1 MNKEFFK
8 MQKLAG
14 LITENQYRQLL
25 ENKIDINNL
34 PKYFI
39 SFKSIIDN
47 KQYYENPITGDLYD
61 ENGNFLLNQYKQEP
75 NSKSTPKN
83 TPDADD
89 ELLDLLNLL
98 NKKYDLI
105 KQGDQKTIDQMDEA
119 FDTMDFS
126 KDLYEKF
133 RIFPDDTTGNTLILG
148 NGLFLSQ
155 YKEDIEDQ
163 NIEMGGSE
171 TLEGKNY
178 ITGEID
184 GIEFYWIS
192 NVNS

>member
-1 MNKEFFK
+1 
-8 MQKLAG
+8 LAG

-39 SFKSIIDN
+39 SFKSIDN

-61 ENGNFLLNQYKQEP
+61 ENGNFLLNQYKQEL

-119 FDTMDFS
+119 FDIMDFS

-133 RIFPDDTTGNTLILG
+133 RIFPDNTTGNTLILG
-148 NGLFLSQ
+148 NGLFLSP
-155 YKEDIEDQ
+155 YKEDIKDQ

-184 GIEFYWIS
+184 GMEFYWIS

>member
-39 SFKSIIDN
+39 SFKSIDN

-61 ENGNFLLNQYKQEP
+61 ENGNFLLNQYKQES

-119 FDTMDFS
+119 FDIMDFS

-148 NGLFLSQ
+148 NGLFLSP
-155 YKEDIEDQ
+155 YKEDIKDQ

-184 GIEFYWIS
+184 GMEFYWIS

>member
-39 SFKSIIDN
+39 SFKSIDN

-119 FDTMDFS
+119 FDIMDFS
-126 KDLYEKF
+126 KNLYEKF

-148 NGLFLSQ
+148 NGLFLSP
-155 YKEDIEDQ
+155 YKEDIKDQ

>member
-39 SFKSIIDN
+39 SFKSIDN

-119 FDTMDFS
+119 FDIMDFS

-133 RIFPDDTTGNTLILG
+133 RIFPDNTTGNTLILG
-148 NGLFLSQ
+148 NGLFLSP
-155 YKEDIEDQ
+155 YKEDIKDQ

-184 GIEFYWIS
+184 GMEFYWIS

>member
-39 SFKSIIDN
+39 SFKSIDN
-47 KQYYENPITGDLYD
+47 KQYYENPINGDLYD

-119 FDTMDFS
+119 FDIMDFS

-133 RIFPDDTTGNTLILG
+133 RIFPDNTTGNTLILG
-148 NGLFLSQ
+148 NGLFLSP
-155 YKEDIEDQ
+155 YKEDIKDQ

-184 GIEFYWIS
+184 GMEFYWIS

>member
-148 NGLFLSQ
+148 NGLFLSP

>member
-39 SFKSIIDN
+39 SFKSIDN

-61 ENGNFLLNQYKQEP
+61 ENGNFLLNQYKQEL

-119 FDTMDFS
+119 FDIMDFS

-133 RIFPDDTTGNTLILG
+133 RIFPDNTTGNTLILG
-148 NGLFLSQ
+148 NGLFLSP
-155 YKEDIEDQ
+155 YKEDIKDQ

-184 GIEFYWIS
+184 GMEFYWIS

>member
-39 SFKSIIDN
+39 SFKSIDN

-119 FDTMDFS
+119 FDIMDFS

-148 NGLFLSQ
+148 NGLFLSP
-155 YKEDIEDQ
+155 YKEDIKDQ

-184 GIEFYWIS
+184 GMEFYWIS

>member
-39 SFKSIIDN
+39 SFKSIDN

-119 FDTMDFS
+119 FDIMDFS

-148 NGLFLSQ
+148 NGLFLSP

>member
-39 SFKSIIDN
+39 SFKSIDN
-47 KQYYENPITGDLYD
+47 KQYYENSITGDLYD

-119 FDTMDFS
+119 FDIMDFS

-148 NGLFLSQ
+148 NGLFLSP
-155 YKEDIEDQ
+155 YKEDIKDQ

>member
-14 LITENQYRQLL
+14 VITEGQYRQLL

-39 SFKSIIDN
+39 SFKSIDN
-47 KQYYENPITGDLYD
+47 KQYYENPINGDLYD

-119 FDTMDFS
+119 FDIMDFS

-148 NGLFLSQ
+148 NGLFLSP
-155 YKEDIEDQ
+155 YKEDIKDQ

-184 GIEFYWIS
+184 GMEFYWIS